1 MLKDELEMNMR
12 LIGARNIEEL
22 DESMVD
28 TRALATHIG
37 TVSFEFVANR
47 SACTERHAWPRCLRS
62 TSRCESQ
69 TVVYEERS

>member
-12 LIGARNIEEL
+12 LNGARTVDEL

-37 TVSFEFVANR
+37 II
-47 SACTERHAWPRCLRS
+47 
-62 TSRCESQ
+62 
-69 TVVYEERS
+69 Y